1 MAIYESIGILLVA
14 AGAALFLFE
23 LVHPGALLFIPAS
36 VLLAAGLLYIFVPSF
51 LLDSYGGPV
60 VVIVAALV
68 AALCEIPYYRYVA
81 PTHWPISTT
90 SAGLVGQEA
99 IVISPIVPDTLHGKV
114 RVSSEIW
121 SARANFP
128 IPVGTRVRVVKGEGV
143 SLTVTPIEPPP
154 TPP

>member
-1 MAIYESIGILLVA
+1 MAIFEGIGIALVV

-36 VLLAAGLLYIFVPSF
+36 VLLAAGLLYIFVPSY
-51 LLDSYGGPV
+51 LLDSYVGPV

-90 SAGLVGQEA
+90 SAGLAGEEA
-99 IVISPIVPDTLHGKV
+99 IVIVPIVPDTLRGKV
-114 RVSSEIW
+114 RVKSEIW
-121 SARANFP
+121 SARASFP

-143 SLTVTPIEPPP
+143 SLTVTPVEPPP